1 MEKDKKYRYRRSIR
15 LKGYDYSQLGAYF
28 ITICTN
34 NRECLFGKIDNQQ
47 MEVNELGEIV
57 IDVWLY
63 LPTRYPNLELD
74 EFVIMPNHV
83 HCILVITEATEQ
95 LPQRELSQPKQ
106 RRKMLLPKVVGYF
119 KMNSAKAVNQHRLSS
134 GRSLWQPNYY
144 ERIIRNEAE
153 LDRVRRYIVNNP
165 AKWNQ
170 DCDNLSGN
178 PDQEEIQFWQ
188 DFGRKD
194 LQGNS

>member
-15 LKGYDYSQLGAYF
+15 LQGYDYSKPGAYF

-34 NRECLFGKIDNQQ
+34 NRECLFGEIDNQQ
-47 MEVNELGEIV
+47 MEINELGEIV
-57 IDVWLY
+57 IDFWLY

-74 EFVIMPNHV
+74 AFVIMPNHV
-83 HCILVITEATEQ
+83 HGILVITEAIEQ
-95 LPQRELSQPKQ
+95 LPQRELSQQKQ

-119 KMNSAKAVNQHRLSS
+119 KMNSAKAVNQRRLSS

-153 LDRVRRYIVNNP
+153 LDRIRRYIINNP
-165 AKWNQ
+165 AKWDQ

-194 LQGNS
+194 LQ